1 MTDYGHDLIFGT
13 FITPLSRQPAEVIAL
28 AQLTERSGL
37 DLVTFQDHPYHP
49 AFLDTWTLMSYVA
62 ALTQRVRLSGY
73 VLNLPSRPPAVLAR
87 AAASLDL
94 LSSGR
99 VELGIGPGDTYALD
113 AVEAIGGPRRT
124 PSQLVGALSEA
135 IDIIRGIWD
144 ACASGPLTVEGEHY
158 GVRGAQR
165 GPHPAHDIGI
175 WMPAVGP
182 RTRRLAGQKADGW
195 IAGGIAMA
203 DVPAELAA
211 ANQAIDEAA
220 LAAGRAPRDI
230 RRIFDC
236 AGTFGPAGGSY
247 LRGTPQ
253 DWTDKLLPLALDHG
267 VSTFVLIGDDPRA
280 IETWGHEVAP
290 AVREA
295 VTRERGID
303 AASQRPNPSST
314 PKE

>member
-13 FITPLSRQPAEVIAL
+13 FITPLNRRPPDVVAL
-28 AQLTERSGL
+28 AQLTERAGL

-62 ALTQRVRLSGY
+62 GVTERVRLSGY

-113 AVEAIGGPRRT
+113 AVEAIGGPRRS
-124 PSQLVGALSEA
+124 PPQLVSALSEA

-144 ACASGPLTVEGEHY
+144 ASAPGPLTVDGEHY
-158 GVRGAQR
+158 RVRGAQR
-165 GPHPAHDIGI
+165 GPQPPHDIGI
-175 WMPAVGP
+175 WVPAAGP

-211 ANQAIDEAA
+211 ANRAIDEAA
-220 LAAGRAPRDI
+220 LAAGREPRDI

-253 DWTDKLLPLALDHG
+253 DWTDKLLPLAVDHG
-267 VSTFVLIGDDPRA
+267 VSSFVLIGDDPRA
-280 IETWGHEVAP
+280 IETWGREVAP
-290 AVREA
+290 GVREA
-295 VTRERGID
+295 VARERGAD
-303 AASQRPNPSST
+303 YVSQ
-314 PKE
+314 

>member
-13 FITPLSRQPAEVIAL
+13 FITPMNRRAQDVVAL
-28 AQLTERSGL
+28 AQLTERAGL

-62 ALTQRVRLSGY
+62 ARTERVRLSGY

-87 AAASLDL
+87 ATASLDL

-113 AVEAIGGPRRT
+113 AVETIGGPRRT
-124 PSQLVGALSEA
+124 PGQLVGALSEA

-144 ACASGPLTVEGEHY
+144 ASASGPVDVDGEHY
-158 GVRGAQR
+158 RVRGAQR
-165 GPHPAHDIGI
+165 GPRPAHDIAI
-175 WMPAVGP
+175 WIPAAGP
-182 RTRRLAGQKADGW
+182 RTRRLAGRKADGW
-195 IAGGIAMA
+195 IAGGIAMT

-211 ANQAIDEAA
+211 ANRTIDEAA
-220 LAAGRAPRDI
+220 SAAGREPRQI

-236 AGTFGPAGGSY
+236 AGTFGPAGGGH
-247 LRGTPQ
+247 LRGTPRE
-253 DWTDKLLPLALDHG
+253 WTEKLLPLAIEHG
-267 VSTFVLIGDDPRA
+267 VSTFILVGDDPRA

-295 VTRERGID
+295 VARERGTYP
-303 AASQRPNPSST
+303 ASR
-314 PKE
+314 

>member
-13 FITPLSRQPAEVIAL
+13 FITPLNRRPADVVAL
-28 AQLTERSGL
+28 AQLTERAGL

-62 ALTQRVRLSGY
+62 ALTARIRLSGY

-124 PSQLVGALSEA
+124 PAQLVSALSEA

-144 ACASGPLTVEGEHY
+144 ASAPGPLTADGEHY
-158 GVRGAQR
+158 RVRGAQR
-165 GPHPAHDIGI
+165 GPQPAHDIGI
-175 WMPAVGP
+175 WMPAAGP

-195 IAGGIAMA
+195 IAGGIAMV
-203 DVPAELAA
+203 DVAAELAA
-211 ANQAIDEAA
+211 ANRAIDEAA

-236 AGTFGPAGGSY
+236 AGTFGPAKGGY
-247 LRGTPQ
+247 LYGTPQ
-253 DWTDKLLPLALDHG
+253 DWTDRLLPLAVDHG
-267 VSTFVLIGDDPRA
+267 VSTFILIGDDPRA
-280 IETWGHEVAP
+280 IEAWGQEVAP

-295 VTRERGID
+295 VARERRTD
-303 AASQRPNPSST
+303 LVSQ
-314 PKE
+314 